1 MPKTTT
7 FDQNEVLQNAMQ
19 VFWDKGYHATSMQ
32 DLVDATS
39 LNRSSIYNS
48 FGDKFNLF
56 FLSLKHY
63 QASQRRIVN
72 KWLLKSD
79 GPKGAIRLLFEGIL
93 SDIMVKPQTNGCFIS
108 NSTTEMANE
117 SPEIKLLVQENQRSI
132 EQLFHDLIHEAQ
144 QTGQIDPEEN
154 AQDLAAYYF
163 SSLQGLRLVG
173 ILKSDEKYL
182 RRIIDRILG

>member
-7 FDQNEVLQNAMQ
+7 FDQDEVLQNAMQ

-56 FLSLKHY
+56 YSSLKQY
-63 QASQRRIVN
+63 QASQKSTVD
-72 KWLLKSD
+72 KWLVKSD
-79 GPKGAIRLLFEGIL
+79 GPRGAIRLLFEGIL
-93 SDIMVKPQTNGCFIS
+93 SDITKKDKTNGCFLS
-108 NSTTEMANE
+108 NCTTEMANE
-117 SPEIKLLVQENQRSI
+117 SPEVKQLLQENQQSM
-132 EQLFHDLIHEAQ
+132 EQLFHDLIVEAQ
-144 QTGQIDPEEN
+144 ALGQIDSSEDE
-154 AQDLAAYYF
+154 DTLAAFYF

-173 ILKSDEKYL
+173 VLKSDEKYL
-182 RRIIDRILG
+182 RGIIDQILG